1 MASTTYGTSWNF
13 FRSSARV
20 TTAHLMSYEIGYVH
34 MPTKNQIVDGIA
46 YVIHKYIFM
55 QRINKLIINTI
66 KFSSSVDSHNYP
78 LVLLK
83 EIEL

>member
-1 MASTTYGTSWNF
+1 
-13 FRSSARV
+13 
-20 TTAHLMSYEIGYVH
+20 
-34 MPTKNQIVDGIA
+34 MPTKNKIVDGIA

-66 KFSSSVDSHNYP
+66 KFPSSVDSHNYP

-83 EIEL
+83 EIELWSDATKHPTL